1 MKLTK
6 SFLLKLDE
14 NLQERLS
21 RQAECFTTSQSAV
34 LRMALIKFLDEQER
48 TQRENYREGR
58 YGLTIR
64 Q

>member
-6 SFLLKLDE
+6 SFLLKLDK

-21 RQAECFTTSQSAV
+21 SQAERFTTSQSAV

-58 YGLTIR
+58 YGPAIR

>member
-21 RQAECFTTSQSAV
+21 RQAERFTTSQSAV

>member
-1 MKLTK
+1 MTCKK
-6 SFLLKLDE
+6 QFLLRLDE
-14 NLQERLS
+14 NLLARLT
-21 RQAECFTTSQSAV
+21 RQAERFTTSQSAV

-48 TQRENYREGR
+48 AQRENYREDR